1 MQTANRLI
9 KSLGFGVIILVI
21 KGIPSVVVAKDT
33 IQALSSP
40 LPTPPPRAG
49 PAVTGTPLVGGG
61 GHILILGNLLD
72 TISALTLMWEAR
84 RLVA

>member
-40 LPTPPPRAG
+40 LPSPPSPRRPSCDRHA
-49 PAVTGTPLVGGG
+49 TRGG